1 MKLGYI
7 IYYVKGVEETFNF
20 YEKAFLFKRKFIHE
34 SGSYGELDTGATTLA
49 FASLELAESNRIG
62 FKKRNANFVSYDME
76 IGFVCENVE
85 MAHSKAISE
94 GALEVKAP
102 EKKPW
107 GQIVSYVRDLNG
119 FLIEICSPIV

>member
-7 IYYVKGVEETFNF
+7 IYYVKGVEETLNF
-20 YEKAFLFKRKFIHE
+20 YERAFSFKRRFIHE

-62 FKKRNANFVSYDME
+62 FKKRNADFSSSDME
-76 IGFVCENVE
+76 IGFVCDNVE
-85 MAHSKAISE
+85 AAHLKAVSE

-107 GQIVSYVRDLNG
+107 GQVVSYVRDLNG